1 MNAEEEAEEDDDT
14 LAKVGMVL
22 AAVIATIR
30 AIQAWRKVL
39 RSRDPEEA

>member
-1 MNAEEEAEEDDDT
+1 MKAEEGAEKDEDI
-14 LAKVGMVL
+14 LAKVVMVL
-22 AAVIATIR
+22 AAVIATIK

>member
-1 MNAEEEAEEDDDT
+1 MTSDKEKDHDT
-14 LAKVGMVL
+14 LAKIGMVL
-22 AAVIATIR
+22 AAVIATIK